1 MLCIICVASK
11 FYKNRV
17 IRQLTMTPSSSTEP
31 STKPE
36 TMNYNENLEG
46 YPQET
51 PENTLFDKWAQE
63 ITQFIED
70 SIQKRQSFYP
80 KTASIQAKKET
91 PRRKRSNKWYKF
103 STQKI
108 RRDLARGLGKFYD
121 KALANAQNPEL
132 TLAEQEKWG
141 RLTAYTAQTIN
152 SITTT
157 YDDVRIEETLDEL
170 KQFVKTQQKG

>member
-1 MLCIICVASK
+1 MSPNSA
-11 FYKNRV
+11 
-17 IRQLTMTPSSSTEP
+17 TEP

-36 TMNYNENLEG
+36 TGNNNENLEG

-63 ITQFIED
+63 ITQFIEE
-70 SIQKRQSFYP
+70 IEQKRYPYYTETSPIHDRKQSP
-80 KTASIQAKKET
+80 RKQRKT
-91 PRRKRSNKWYKF
+91 KWHRF

-108 RRDLARGLGKFYD
+108 RRELARGLGIFYET
-121 KALANAQNPEL
+121 ALANAQNPEL
-132 TLAEQEKWG
+132 TLAEQERWG

-170 KQFVKTQQKG
+170 KQFVKNKQSSTFR

>member
-1 MLCIICVASK
+1 
-11 FYKNRV
+11 
-17 IRQLTMTPSSSTEP
+17 MTPSSPTGP

-36 TMNYNENLEG
+36 TANNNENLEG

-63 ITQFIED
+63 ITQFIEE
-70 SIQKRQSFYP
+70 IEQKRYPYYTKTPPIHDRKQSP
-80 KTASIQAKKET
+80 RKQRKT
-91 PRRKRSNKWYKF
+91 RWHRF

-108 RRDLARGLGKFYD
+108 RRELARGLGSFYD

-132 TLAEQEKWG
+132 TLTEQERWG

-170 KQFVKTQQKG
+170 KQIVKNQQKG